1 MQVRDRRTRKARIVV
16 PAEEVIACP
25 RCRLNGHIRIR
36 YDIACDRVRV
46 RCRVTRRCTVI
57 QIPLHRIVLRRTPL
71 CIEMLIDRI
80 ARREARN
87 RRARKAGVIVPA
99 LEVIAGSRCR
109 RQRDIRVKHGITRHR
124 VRVGRR
130 MACGCAVIQGICD
143 RIVVGR
149 TPLCIKS
156 LSCRIHGRETCD
168 RRTGEG
174 SIVVPALKGIAVPAC
189 RQEVNVAAAVCQ
201 HRIAREVSSRIA
213 RRVTCGRAVI
223 QHIVNRVAVRGR
235 IPLCIVSLVLCIHG
249 VKRRDRGSRK
259 RRIVVPAF
267 KGIAGPRCRIDGD
280 IRVLNGVVC
289 DRIRIGRRVTRRCT
303 VV

>member
-1 MQVRDRRTRKARIVV
+1 
-16 PAEEVIACP
+16 
-25 RCRLNGHIRIR
+25 
-36 YDIACDRVRV
+36 
-46 RCRVTRRCTVI
+46 
-57 QIPLHRIVLRRTPL
+57 
-71 CIEMLIDRI
+71 MLIDCI

-87 RRARKAGVIVPA
+87 RCAAKRRVVVPA

-109 RQRDIRVKHGITRHR
+109 RQRDIRVKHGITRHH

-189 RQEVNVAAAVCQ
+189 RQEVDVAAAVCQ
-201 HRIAREVSSRIA
+201 YRVACEISGRIG
-213 RRVTCGRAVI
+213 RRVPRGRAVI
-223 QHIVNRVAVRGR
+223 QHVVNRVAVRR
-235 IPLCIVSLVLCIHG
+235 RTPLCIVLLVLCVHG
-249 VKRRDRGSRK
+249 VKRRDRGTAEPRV
-259 RRIVVPAF
+259 IVPTEE
-267 KGIAGPRCRIDGD
+267 GITGTRCRLNCD
-280 IRVLNGVVC
+280 IRIQHRIVC
-289 DRIRIGRRVTRRCT
+289 DRVRVRCRVTRRCT